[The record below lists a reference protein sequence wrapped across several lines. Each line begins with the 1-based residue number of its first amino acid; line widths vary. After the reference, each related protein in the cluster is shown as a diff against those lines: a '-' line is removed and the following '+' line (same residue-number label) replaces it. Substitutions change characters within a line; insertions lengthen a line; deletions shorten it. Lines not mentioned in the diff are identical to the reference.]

1 MKMKLTRTL
10 ILTAVALMG
19 TVAAHGE
26 ALIAAADVPFGFRAA
41 GVEFRAGVY
50 QISDFERTGVLSFK
64 NAKTGSKFVKTIAP
78 ANETEDRNARLQFV
92 CAEDRGCALSKIV
105 LSNGRQWNIRI
116 PRVKAS
122 ETKRTAAVYL
132 DQKQAD

>member
-1 MKMKLTRTL
+1 MKMKLTHTL
-10 ILTAVALMG
+10 ILTAAALMG

-26 ALIAAADVPFGFRAA
+26 VRIAAADVPFGFRAA

-50 QISDFERTGVLSFK
+50 QISVFERIGVLSFK
-64 NAKTGSKFVKTIAP
+64 NIKTGSKFVNTTAP
-78 ANETEDRNARLQFV
+78 ASETKDRNARLQFV

-105 LSNGRQWNIRI
+105 LSDGHQWNIRI

-132 DQKQAD
+132 NQKQAD

>member
-10 ILTAVALMG
+10 ILTAGALMG
-19 TVAAHGE
+19 TVAGHGE
-26 ALIAAADVPFGFRAA
+26 VRIAAVDVPFGFRAA

-50 QISDFERTGVLSFK
+50 QISDFERAGVLSFK
-64 NAKTGSKFVKTIAP
+64 NAKTGSKFVNTIAP
-78 ANETEDRNARLQFV
+78 ATETKDRNARLQFV
-92 CAEDRGCALSKIV
+92 CGEDRGCELSKIV
-105 LSNGRQWNIRI
+105 LSNGHQWAIRI
-116 PRVKAS
+116 PGVKAS